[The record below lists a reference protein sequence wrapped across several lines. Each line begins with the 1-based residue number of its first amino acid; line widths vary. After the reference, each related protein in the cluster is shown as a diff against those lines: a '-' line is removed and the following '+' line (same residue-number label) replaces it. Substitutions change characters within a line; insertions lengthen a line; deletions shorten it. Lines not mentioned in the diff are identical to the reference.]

1 MVDLLGA
8 FGIVFVAELGDK
20 TQLAAAGFATRYRAS
35 TVAAGMCAGY
45 VAVSTFSA
53 LVGVAAGTALP
64 TRAINVTAGLL
75 FIIVGLVALRPA
87 ARSQHSD
94 GSPTSPR
101 GRGATLS
108 RRGAFA
114 VAASIAGAIVVA
126 ELGDKTMLATV
137 ALAARND
144 AVMVW
149 IGATLGIC
157 TAGLLAV
164 LLGRAMAA
172 RLPDRVIRRVGGAV
186 FIGAGVAVL
195 AVALS

>member
-1 MVDLLGA
+1 MADLLGA
-8 FGIVFVAELGDK
+8 FGIVFIAELGDK
-20 TQLAAAGFATRYRAS
+20 TQLVAAGFATRYRAS

-45 VAVSTFSA
+45 VAISTVSA
-53 LVGVAAGTALP
+53 LIGVAAGTALP

-75 FIIVGLVALRPA
+75 FIVVGLVALRPA
-87 ARSQHSD
+87 ARSSRSS
-94 GSPTSPR
+94 GSPASQPGDR
-101 GRGATLS
+101 ATLS

-126 ELGDKTMLATV
+126 EIGDKTMLATV

-157 TAGLLAV
+157 AAGLLAV
-164 LLGRAMAA
+164 ALGRAIAA
-172 RLPDRVIRRVGGAV
+172 HLPDRLIRRVGGAV
-186 FIGAGVAVL
+186 FVVAGVAVL
-195 AVALS
+195 IAAIN